1 MEKGEVKSGEGGAE
15 KEENL
20 GKRLRREVLIGKRCG
35 PCTPVPSWRIWAPPQ
50 ETIISQTH
58 PFYHNSCF
66 SSSTSSISARKLAAA
81 LWEFHQ
87 YLPLSKMHRA
97 SNNGVSNGDPAD
109 SRLIRRR
116 YFHHHHHS
124 HKDKTLDLSN
134 FLGDPCP
141 SSPEQP
147 TSASSLRRHVAAS
160 LLQHHQS
167 IERSNQALQ
176 PVSPSYGSS
185 MEVAPYNPAMTPT
198 SSLDFKG
205 RMGESHYSLKTST
218 ELLKVLNRIWSLE
231 EQHASNIALIKALK
245 TELDHAHVKM
255 KEMLRQRQADR
266 HEMDDLI
273 KEIAE
278 DKLVRKNKEEDRIK
292 AAIQSVRDE
301 LENERKLRKRSESL
315 HRKFAR
321 DLSETKSSLV
331 NALNEIERERKSR
344 MLLED
349 LCDEF
354 ARGIKHYENL
364 VHCLKPKSDRI
375 TAGRADLDG
384 LILHISEAWL
394 DERMQMQQEHKETN
408 VGKSVVEK
416 LQLEIE
422 SFLEAKRNDTK
433 NDQLKD
439 RRSSLESVPLHE
451 AASAPR
457 AGDDEDSQDS
467 DSHCFELNK
476 PNNSNTITHEN
487 DNAEDHVDETGKSN
501 DVQRKLGFHER
512 SKSRTPS
519 SLQVRFEEQM
529 AWARS
534 CIGNKKAQL
543 VNVEQDKAEALLA
556 EPNKPSKTENCQDT
570 DIGSNE
576 RRNNH
581 HPIHGS
587 NSSHI
592 LDNLIRNQLSL
603 KDGDNAHPEDTY
615 GEASCSN
622 SGWRN
627 QASPVRQWT
636 VAAPEINTT
645 QSSSLKLPPGLKEN
659 TLHAKLLEARSKGTR
674 SRLKLFK

>member
-1 MEKGEVKSGEGGAE
+1 
-15 KEENL
+15 
-20 GKRLRREVLIGKRCG
+20 
-35 PCTPVPSWRIWAPPQ
+35 
-50 ETIISQTH
+50 
-58 PFYHNSCF
+58 
-66 SSSTSSISARKLAAA
+66 
-81 LWEFHQ
+81 
-87 YLPLSKMHRA
+87 MHRA
-97 SNNGVSNGDPAD
+97 SNNGVSNGGGAAD

-124 HKDKTLDLSN
+124 NKDKALDLSN

-167 IERSNQALQ
+167 IERNNQALQ

-185 MEVAPYNPAMTPT
+185 MEVAPYNPAITPT

-231 EQHASNIALIKALK
+231 EQHASNIALIRALK
-245 TELDHAHVKM
+245 TELDHGRVKM
-255 KEMLRQRQADR
+255 KELVRQRQADR
-266 HEMDDLI
+266 HEMDELI
-273 KEIAE
+273 KEITE
-278 DKLVRKNKEEDRIK
+278 DKLARKNKEEDRIK

-354 ARGIKHYENL
+354 AKGIKHYENL
-364 VHCLKPKSDRI
+364 VHGLKPKSDRI
-375 TAGRADLDG
+375 CSGRADRDG
-384 LILHISEAWL
+384 LVLEISEAWL
-394 DERMQMQQEHKETN
+394 DERMQMQQEHNDTD
-408 VGKSVVEK
+408 VRMSVVEK
-416 LQLEIE
+416 LQLDIE
-422 SFLEAKRNDTK
+422 SFLEAKRNDVNDSK
-433 NDQLKD
+433 NDQLLRD
-439 RRSSLESVPLHE
+439 RRSSLESVPLNE
-451 AASAPR
+451 AASAPQ
-457 AGDDEDSQDS
+457 AGDEDDDDDDNSQDS

-476 PNNSNTITHEN
+476 PNNSNTMTHEN
-487 DNAEDHVDETGKSN
+487 ENVEDHVVET
-501 DVQRKLGFHER
+501 DIQRKLGSDER

-519 SLQVRFEEQM
+519 SLQVRFEEQVS
-529 AWARS
+529 WARS
-534 CIGNKKAQL
+534 IGNKK
-543 VNVEQDKAEALLA
+543 EQGKGEAL
-556 EPNKPSKTENCQDT
+556 PSCQDV
-570 DIGSNE
+570 DGGSNE
-576 RRNNH
+576 KRNNH
-581 HPIHGS
+581 HSIHGS
-587 NSSHI
+587 N
-592 LDNLIRNQLSL
+592 L
-603 KDGDNAHPEDTY
+603 HPEDGY

-636 VAAPEINTT
+636 MAAPEMNTT
-645 QSSSLKLPPGLKEN
+645 QSLSSKLPPRLKEN
-659 TLHAKLLEARSKGTR
+659 TLHAKLLEARSKASR
-674 SRLKLFK
+674 QRLKLFK

>member
-1 MEKGEVKSGEGGAE
+1 M
-15 KEENL
+15 
-20 GKRLRREVLIGKRCG
+20 
-35 PCTPVPSWRIWAPPQ
+35 
-50 ETIISQTH
+50 
-58 PFYHNSCF
+58 
-66 SSSTSSISARKLAAA
+66 
-81 LWEFHQ
+81 
-87 YLPLSKMHRA
+87 
-97 SNNGVSNGDPAD
+97 
-109 SRLIRRR
+109 
-116 YFHHHHHS
+116 
-124 HKDKTLDLSN
+124 
-134 FLGDPCP
+134 
-141 SSPEQP
+141 
-147 TSASSLRRHVAAS
+147 
-160 LLQHHQS
+160 
-167 IERSNQALQ
+167 
-176 PVSPSYGSS
+176 
-185 MEVAPYNPAMTPT
+185 APYNPAITPT

-205 RMGESHYSLKTST
+205 RIGESHYNLKTST

-231 EQHASNIALIKALK
+231 EQHASNISLIKALK

-255 KEMLRQRQADR
+255 KELLRLRQADR

-301 LENERKLRKRSESL
+301 LENERKLRRRSESL

-331 NALNEIERERKSR
+331 NALNDVERERRSR

-364 VHCLKPKSDRI
+364 VHGLKQKSDRI
-375 TAGRADLDG
+375 CAGRADCDG

-394 DERMQMQQEHKETN
+394 DERMQMQQEHHGADIE
-408 VGKSVVEK
+408 KSVVEK
-416 LQLEIE
+416 LQIEIE
-422 SFLEAKRNDTK
+422 SFLEAQQNDANGSK
-433 NDQLKD
+433 IDQLLRE
-439 RRSSLESVPLHE
+439 RRSSLESVPLNE
-451 AASAPR
+451 AASAPQ
-457 AGDDEDSQDS
+457 AGEEDDSQDS

-476 PNNSNTITHEN
+476 PNNSNIMAHEN
-487 DNAEDHVDETGKSN
+487 ENAEDQVDETGKSI
-501 DVQRKLGFHER
+501 DVQKKLGSHER

-529 AWARS
+529 AWAMS
-534 CIGNKKAQL
+534 CIGNKKSQSI
-543 VNVEQDKAEALLA
+543 NTEPGKIEGMPAEA
-556 EPNKPSKTENCQDT
+556 NKSSKTENSQDA
-570 DIGSNE
+570 DGGSNE
-576 RRNNH
+576 RQNNH
-581 HPIHGS
+581 NPIHGL
-587 NSSHI
+587 NSSHM

-603 KDGDNAHPEDTY
+603 KDGDNVHPEDGY

-636 VAAPEINTT
+636 IAAPEINMT
-645 QSSSLKLPPGLKEN
+645 QSSSSSKLPPGLKEN

>member
-1 MEKGEVKSGEGGAE
+1 M
-15 KEENL
+15 
-20 GKRLRREVLIGKRCG
+20 
-35 PCTPVPSWRIWAPPQ
+35 T
-50 ETIISQTH
+50 
-58 PFYHNSCF
+58 
-66 SSSTSSISARKLAAA
+66 
-81 LWEFHQ
+81 
-87 YLPLSKMHRA
+87 
-97 SNNGVSNGDPAD
+97 
-109 SRLIRRR
+109 
-116 YFHHHHHS
+116 
-124 HKDKTLDLSN
+124 
-134 FLGDPCP
+134 
-141 SSPEQP
+141 
-147 TSASSLRRHVAAS
+147 
-160 LLQHHQS
+160 
-167 IERSNQALQ
+167 
-176 PVSPSYGSS
+176 
-185 MEVAPYNPAMTPT
+185 PYNPAITPT

-205 RMGESHYSLKTST
+205 RIGESQYSLKTST

-231 EQHASNIALIKALK
+231 EQHASSISLIKALK
-245 TELDHAHVKM
+245 TELDHTHVKM
-255 KEMLRQRQADR
+255 KELLRQRQADR

-292 AAIQSVRDE
+292 AAIQSMRDE

-331 NALNEIERERKSR
+331 NALNEMERERKSR

-364 VHCLKPKSDRI
+364 MHGLKQKSDRI
-375 TAGRADLDG
+375 DTGRADRDG

-394 DERMQMQQEHKETN
+394 DERMQMQQEHN
-408 VGKSVVEK
+408 SDFRKSVVEK

-422 SFLEAKRNDTK
+422 SFLEAKRNDARDTK
-433 NDQLKD
+433 NDQLLRD

-451 AASAPR
+451 AASAPQ

-476 PNNSNTITHEN
+476 PNNSNTMTNEN
-487 DNAEDHVDETGKSN
+487 ENAEDHIDETGKSN
-501 DVQRKLGFHER
+501 DVQRKLVSHEK

-529 AWARS
+529 AWAMSR
-534 CIGNKKAQL
+534 IGNKKGQL
-543 VNVEQDKAEALLA
+543 VKPNPGKTEGLPAEV
-556 EPNKPSKTENCQDT
+556 NKPCKTENCQDA
-570 DIGSNE
+570 DGGSNE
-576 RRNNH
+576 RRNIQH
-581 HPIHGS
+581 SIHGS
-587 NSSHI
+587 NSSHM

-603 KDGDNAHPEDTY
+603 KDGDNVHPEDAY

-622 SGWRN
+622 TGWRN

-636 VAAPEINTT
+636 IAAPEINTT
-645 QSSSLKLPPGLKEN
+645 QQSSSSSKLPPGPKEN
-659 TLHAKLLEARSKGTR
+659 TLHAKLLEARSKRTQ

>member
-1 MEKGEVKSGEGGAE
+1 MS
-15 KEENL
+15 
-20 GKRLRREVLIGKRCG
+20 RLVFHHTNRGCHR
-35 PCTPVPSWRIWAPPQ
+35 
-50 ETIISQTH
+50 
-58 PFYHNSCF
+58 
-66 SSSTSSISARKLAAA
+66 
-81 LWEFHQ
+81 LWYSVRAQ
-87 YLPLSKMHRA
+87 YLWL
-97 SNNGVSNGDPAD
+97 
-109 SRLIRRR
+109 L
-116 YFHHHHHS
+116 
-124 HKDKTLDLSN
+124 L
-134 FLGDPCP
+134 FL
-141 SSPEQP
+141 Q
-147 TSASSLRRHVAAS
+147 
-160 LLQHHQS
+160 
-167 IERSNQALQ
+167 
-176 PVSPSYGSS
+176 
-185 MEVAPYNPAMTPT
+185 VAPYNPAMTPT

-266 HEMDDLI
+266 REMDDLI

-301 LENERKLRKRSESL
+301 LENERRLRKRSESL

-331 NALNEIERERKSR
+331 NSLNEIERERKSR

-394 DERMQMQQEHKETN
+394 DERMQMQQEHNETN
-408 VGKSVVEK
+408 IGKSVVEK

-433 NDQLKD
+433 NDQLLKD

-476 PNNSNTITHEN
+476 PNNNNTIAHEN
-487 DNAEDHVDETGKSN
+487 ENAEDHIDETGKSN
-501 DVQRKLGFHER
+501 DVQRKLGSHER

-543 VNVEQDKAEALLA
+543 VNIEQDKAEALHA
-556 EPNKPSKTENCQDT
+556 EPNKPSKAENCQDA

-576 RRNNH
+576 RRNSP
-581 HPIHGS
+581 HPIHSS

-592 LDNLIRNQLSL
+592 LDSLIRNQLSL